1 MCPYLQALS
10 PSLVLSSTF
19 SHSFYNRAPT
29 FNNFCT
35 QFSPHATLYQNV
47 GKGFNGFLHN
57 FLSHCRAG
65 SHIHWEC
72 QWRQTIS
79 YYLLFLLLRL
89 LLLHFVILSAS
100 SYFYRLLDGWW
111 LLFLLIG
118 WLQRHMTTLRS
129 LMVVILDIA
138 LIKQKQ

>member
-1 MCPYLQALS
+1 MCPYLQTLF

-47 GKGFNGFLHN
+47 AKGFNGFLHN

-79 YYLLFLLLRL
+79 YYLLLLLLRL
-89 LLLHFVILSAS
+89 LIHFVILSAS
-100 SYFYRLLDGWW
+100 SYFYRLLDGGYSFYWLDDSNVTWQRWGRWW
-111 LLFLLIG
+111 
-118 WLQRHMTTLRS
+118 S
-129 LMVVILDIA
+129 LS
-138 LIKQKQ
+138 